1 MVRVIQSPGG
11 FGKGRVAELPL
22 RRRLMPDKFRKVVGV
37 LPVTGLPTRSG
48 KIELIPPRQ
57 LSLRRQR
64 FFANL
69 LTADQIPAHRD
80 QGFHPLRP
88 QRGDDIRRARAPVK
102 TGQIRLPDVKGVHQ
116 MDNIGRHRRRLT
128 VTRRAGG
135 EETGR
140 AVATQ
145 IRHDHPVTLLR

>member
-1 MVRVIQSPGG
+1 
-11 FGKGRVAELPL
+11 
-22 RRRLMPDKFRKVVGV
+22 MPDKFRKVVGV
-37 LPVTGLPTRSG
+37 LPVTGFAARGG

-57 LSLRRQR
+57 FRLRRQR

-140 AVATQ
+140 AVAAQ
-145 IRHDHPVTLLR
+145 IRHNHPVTLLR